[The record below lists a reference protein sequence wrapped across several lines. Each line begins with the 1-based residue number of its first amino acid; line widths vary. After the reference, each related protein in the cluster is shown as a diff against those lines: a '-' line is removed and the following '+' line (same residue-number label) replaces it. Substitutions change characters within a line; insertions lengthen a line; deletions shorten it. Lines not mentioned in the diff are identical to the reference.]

1 MRQFVTISVNA
12 FMELIR
18 QPIFLLLMTS
28 SAVFCVFLASIPY
41 FGFGDDPKLVK
52 NSVLAVTLLA
62 GLLGAVLSASNSL
75 AREIRTGTAL
85 AVLSKPVSRAQFLLA
100 KYAGLA
106 VALSVLTYV
115 NLIAC
120 LLASRMGY
128 DAYGDTDFLALNIF
142 VGSLVLAYCLGGF
155 SNFFLHRPFVSD
167 AVLCVCA
174 LTTLA
179 FLAINL
185 FDKEGKLQAFSA
197 GIDWRMLPA
206 VVLIL
211 FALWILAGLALL
223 CSTRLE
229 LISTL
234 AICSA
239 FFLVGLMSD
248 FIYLKLG
255 GTDQGGPWYAV
266 TLYAVLPNWQQLW
279 MADALDAEKN
289 IPLKYLG
296 TAFAYAVAYIG
307 ASLAVALCLFEDR
320 ELN

>member
-1 MRQFVTISVNA
+1 MRQFSTIAVNA

-52 NSVLAVTLLA
+52 DSALAVTLLA

-85 AVLSKPVSRAQFLLA
+85 AVLSKPVGRAQFLLA

-106 VALSVLTYV
+106 AALTVLTYV

-128 DAYGDTDFLALNIF
+128 DAYGSTDWLALGIF
-142 VGSLVLAYCLGGF
+142 AGFLVLAYAMGGF
-155 SNFFLHRPFVSD
+155 SNFFLRRPFVSD
-167 AVLCVCA
+167 AVLCVVGMS
-174 LTTLA
+174 TLA
-179 FLAINL
+179 FVVVSF
-185 FDKEGKLQAFSA
+185 FDKEGKMQAFAA
-197 GIDWRMLPA
+197 GVDPRMIPA
-206 VVLIL
+206 GLLIL

-234 AICSA
+234 AVCSG
-239 FFLVGLMSD
+239 FFLAGLISD
-248 FIYLKLG
+248 YVYSKLG
-255 GTDQGGPWYAV
+255 GTANGGPWYAV
-266 TLYAVLPNWQQLW
+266 VLYTILPNWQQFW
-279 MADALDAEKN
+279 MADALSEERK
-289 IPLKYLG
+289 IPIQYLV
-296 TAFAYAVAYIG
+296 TAFGYVMAYVG
-307 ASLAVALCLFEDR
+307 ASLAVALCLFEER
-320 ELN
+320 ELT